1 MGRGCSDYFTLGRCA
16 LEWLYLLAVND
27 GWVVYVGTL
36 WMLVV
41 LAIMAMTNFFR
52 TDMHRDLVTHGG
64 IHVGKLFYS
73 VVVTMFNGL
82 AELSMVVSR
91 LPVFYKQKGLSLL
104 PFMGICSSSMES

>member
-1 MGRGCSDYFTLGRCA
+1 MLLLS
-16 LEWLYLLAVND
+16 YL
-27 GWVVYVGTL
+27 TTFPSFQ
-36 WMLVV
+36 LVV